1 MTGQGI
7 FQGLVNTPLS
17 HFDIA
22 FDDFGK
28 SDQVQEDN
36 VNLAS
41 TFSANRSELLEEV
54 HLFYQQGLFCDLK
67 LVCGNVDLGFN
78 CVNCHAI
85 VLSAA
90 LPKLFQ
96 VLEWALHTS
105 DEDKFARLYFPDF
118 QYQVMFNFD

>member
-1 MTGQGI
+1 MTSQDI
-7 FQGLVNTPLS
+7 LQGLVT
-17 HFDIA
+17 FDIA
-22 FDDFGK
+22 FDEFGK
-28 SDQVQEDN
+28 SDQVQEEN
-36 VNLAS
+36 FEAS
-41 TFSANRSELLEEV
+41 IFFANRSELLEEV
-54 HLFYQQGLFCDLK
+54 HSFYRQGLFCDLK
-67 LVCGNVDLGFN
+67 LVCGNVELGFN

-96 VLEWALHTS
+96 ILQWAFHTS